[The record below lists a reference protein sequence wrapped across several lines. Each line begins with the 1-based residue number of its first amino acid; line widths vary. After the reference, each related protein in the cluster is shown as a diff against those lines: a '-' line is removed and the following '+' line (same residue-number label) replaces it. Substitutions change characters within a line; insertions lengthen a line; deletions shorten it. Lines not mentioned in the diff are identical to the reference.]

1 MTQLISRKPSRPVTK
16 GISLNACIVS
26 GLYQSINSI
35 STLSHD
41 LHVNIVGSTCC
52 SVISFNGM
60 MKRVILDFMLPGY
73 FAFVGKPF
81 NEISGVVIKWA

>member
-1 MTQLISRKPSRPVTK
+1 MLLTIKTSKLFL
-16 GISLNACIVS
+16 LN
-26 GLYQSINSI
+26 
-35 STLSHD
+35 
-41 LHVNIVGSTCC
+41 VNIVGSTCC